1 MQINYEL
8 IGILIAVV
16 IQGLY
21 LAFKI
26 GRFEQKLETLE
37 QKQDKHNNL
46 IERTYRLENSI
57 GVLQEQVKVENHRIE
72 DLEDIQNECIRK
84 RT

>member
-8 IGILIAVV
+8 LGILIAVI

-26 GRFEQKLETLE
+26 GKFEEKLETLE
-37 QKQDKHNNL
+37 KKQDKHNSL
-46 IERTYRLENSI
+46 VERTYHLESCI

-72 DLEDIQNECIRK
+72 DLEGIQHECIRK
-84 RT
+84 RD

>member
-21 LAFKI
+21 LAFKM

-46 IERTYRLENSI
+46 IELKYRHRYLAGRKKAENK
-57 GVLQEQVKVENHRIE
+57 L
-72 DLEDIQNECIRK
+72 LF
-84 RT
+84 

>member
-1 MQINYEL
+1 M
-8 IGILIAVV
+8 
-16 IQGLY
+16 
-21 LAFKI
+21 